1 MVNIINKRNVN
12 ILLFIDSSWKI
23 YLKKFLKIVFN
34 LPYFWIVSPFI
45 IPIPKGRLD
54 INDLNDIIIYTFYP
68 REGKGPLCLI

>member
-34 LPYFWIVSPFI
+34 LPYFWIMSPFI
-45 IPIPKGRLD
+45 IPKQKRRLD